1 VITQKCFKKYVLC
14 IISLKAKVFI
24 FQTQSEQDQEI
35 MKKLEKEL
43 KDEKK
48 MRLELQK
55 QLDLIKV

>member
-1 VITQKCFKKYVLC
+1 
-14 IISLKAKVFI
+14 
-24 FQTQSEQDQEI
+24 

-55 QLDLIKV
+55 QLDLIKVWLTLLLISFIV